1 MERTLFCC
9 AVAITFSA
17 LFLKGDMQ
25 SNTEMSTMMTSH
37 VMFCLKD
44 TKILYT
50 GSTEIKRKHKKQSKN
65 KLHFSMSSILKRG
78 RQICLTLK
86 LHSVTYKIT
95 EYTRFFGEWWKDW
108 LGYW

>member
-9 AVAITFSA
+9 AVAITFSTFSA

-25 SNTEMSTMMTSH
+25 SNTGMSTMMTSR

-50 GSTEIKRKHKKQSKN
+50 GSTEIKRKHKK
-65 KLHFSMSSILKRG
+65 
-78 RQICLTLK
+78 
-86 LHSVTYKIT
+86 
-95 EYTRFFGEWWKDW
+95 
-108 LGYW
+108 